1 MSDVRLLTFVVPEG
15 VDDPQRVSGG
25 NVYDRRVRDGLLA
38 RGWRVTT
45 TEVADA
51 AAVEAA
57 VAGVPE
63 GGTVLLDGLVAA
75 WAPEAIAT
83 TSAPARVVVLAH
95 MVRAAFAGADPALV
109 DRERRALGSADLVI
123 ATSRWTAAELVA
135 RGIVDERR
143 VAVAMPGATDGPPVI
158 GRADR
163 LLCVGAIAP
172 HKGQDLLLEAL
183 GRLRHLEWTCTI
195 AGSGAADPRFADRI
209 AETAAEFGPR
219 IRMAGVLDDAAL
231 AAAYRRSGLLVAPSR
246 AESFGMV
253 IADARAR
260 GLPVIAAA
268 VGGIPESVAGG
279 GAVLVA
285 ADEPGAL
292 ASALEQWMTDPALRR
307 RLRSEAA
314 ESRLRT
320 PRWSTTVD
328 RIHRMLVAG

>member
-1 MSDVRLLTFVVPEG
+1 MSGARPLTFVVPEG
-15 VDDPQRVSGG
+15 IDDPQRVSGG

-51 AAVEAA
+51 PAVEAA
-57 VAGVPE
+57 VAEVPD
-63 GGTVLLDGLVAA
+63 GGTVLVDGLVAA
-75 WAPEAIAT
+75 WAPDAIAT
-83 TSAPARVVVLAH
+83 ASATARVVVLAH
-95 MVRAAFAGADPALV
+95 MVRAAFAEADPASV
-109 DRERRALGSADLVI
+109 DRERRALRAAALVI

-135 RGIVDERR
+135 RGIVDEQR
-143 VAVAMPGATDGPPVI
+143 VSVAMPGVTDGPPAL

-172 HKGQDLLLEAL
+172 HKGQDLLLDAL
-183 GRLRHLEWTCTI
+183 GQLRHLDWRCTI
-195 AGSGAADPRFADRI
+195 AGSRAADPAFADRV
-209 AETAAEFGPR
+209 AETAAAFGPR
-219 IRMAGVLDDAAL
+219 IRMTGVLDEAAL
-231 AAAYRRSGLLVAPSR
+231 ASAYRRSGLLVAPSR
-246 AESFGMV
+246 TESFGMA

-279 GAVLVA
+279 GAMLVA
-285 ADEPGAL
+285 ADEPAAL
-292 ASALEQWMTDPALRR
+292 ASALEQWMTEPALRR

-314 ESRLRT
+314 ESRSRR

-328 RIHRMLVAG
+328 RIHRMLVTA

>member
-1 MSDVRLLTFVVPEG
+1 MSSERLLTFVVPEG

-25 NVYDRRVRDGLLA
+25 NVYDRRVRDGLPA

-57 VAGVPE
+57 VAGVPD

-75 WAPEAIAT
+75 WAPEAVAA
-83 TSAPARVVVLAH
+83 SVSARVVVLAH
-95 MVRAAFAGADPALV
+95 MVRAAFDDADPASV

-135 RGIVDERR
+135 RRIVDERR
-143 VAVAMPGATDGPPVI
+143 VAVAMPGATEGPPAL

-172 HKGQDLLLEAL
+172 HKGQDLLLDAL
-183 GRLRHLEWTCTI
+183 GRLRHLDWTCTI

-219 IRMAGVLDDAAL
+219 IRMTGVLDDAAL

-246 AESFGMV
+246 AESFGMA
-253 IADARAR
+253 IGDARAR

-285 ADEPGAL
+285 ADEPAAL

-328 RIHRMLVAG
+328 RIHRMLVAA

>member
-1 MSDVRLLTFVVPEG
+1 MSGERLLTFVVPEG

-25 NVYDRRVRDGLLA
+25 NVYDRRVRDGLPA

-57 VAGVPE
+57 VAGVPD

-75 WAPEAIAT
+75 WAPEAVAA
-83 TSAPARVVVLAH
+83 SVSARVVVLAH
-95 MVRAAFAGADPALV
+95 MVRAAFDDADPASV

-135 RGIVDERR
+135 RRIVDERR
-143 VAVAMPGATDGPPVI
+143 VAVAMPGATEGPPAL

-172 HKGQDLLLEAL
+172 HKGQDLLLDAL
-183 GRLRHLEWTCTI
+183 GRLRHLEWTCTF

-219 IRMAGVLDDAAL
+219 IRMTGVLDDAAL
-231 AAAYRRSGLLVAPSR
+231 AAAYRHSGLLVAPSR
-246 AESFGMV
+246 AESFGMA
-253 IADARAR
+253 IGDARAR

-268 VGGIPESVAGG
+268 VGGIPESAAGG

-285 ADEPGAL
+285 ADEPAAL

-328 RIHRMLVAG
+328 RIHRMLVAA

>member
-1 MSDVRLLTFVVPEG
+1 
-15 VDDPQRVSGG
+15 
-25 NVYDRRVRDGLLA
+25 
-38 RGWRVTT
+38 
-45 TEVADA
+45 
-51 AAVEAA
+51 
-57 VAGVPE
+57 
-63 GGTVLLDGLVAA
+63 
-75 WAPEAIAT
+75 
-83 TSAPARVVVLAH
+83 
-95 MVRAAFAGADPALV
+95 MVRAAFAGADPASV

-135 RGIVDERR
+135 RGIVDEQR
-143 VAVAMPGATDGPPVI
+143 VAVAMPGATDGPAAI

-172 HKGQDLLLEAL
+172 HKGQDLLLDAL
-183 GRLRHLEWTCTI
+183 GRLRHLEWTCTF

-219 IRMAGVLDDAAL
+219 IRMTGVLDDAAL

-246 AESFGMV
+246 AESFGMA
-253 IADARAR
+253 IGDARAR

-285 ADEPGAL
+285 ADEPAAL

-328 RIHRMLVAG
+328 RIHRMLVAA